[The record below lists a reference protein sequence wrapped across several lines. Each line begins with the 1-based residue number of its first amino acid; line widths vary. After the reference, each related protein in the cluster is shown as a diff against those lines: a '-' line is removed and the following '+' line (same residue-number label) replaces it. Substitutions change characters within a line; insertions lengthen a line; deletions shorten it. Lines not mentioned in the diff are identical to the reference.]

1 MSSWW
6 SSLSS
11 PISYINQTDHHKIPE
26 TEQAV
31 ETRDQSL
38 KTQHQFTQTLE

>member
-11 PISYINQTDHHKIPE
+11 PISYINQTDHHKITE

-31 ETRDQSL
+31 ETRDQPL